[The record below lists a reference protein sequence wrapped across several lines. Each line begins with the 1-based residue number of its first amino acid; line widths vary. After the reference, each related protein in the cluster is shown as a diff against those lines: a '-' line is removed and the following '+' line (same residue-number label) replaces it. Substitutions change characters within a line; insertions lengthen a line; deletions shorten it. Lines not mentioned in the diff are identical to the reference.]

1 MKKIILYITGALIG
15 TLIGVSANA
24 QNGLENI
31 IVEKYYVSNAADA
44 ALSSGTLPT
53 GSVTYRFY
61 ADLLPGYKLQAV
73 YGVNNHPL
81 KFVTTTSFFNNEDNG
96 NTTPSFNY
104 AQADDNSTMLDSWLS
119 VGAACNGYFGV
130 LKTED
135 NGVNNVSNADGI
147 LANNDASAGIP
158 LTTQDGLL
166 AGAPQTVQFV
176 GLTSELNV
184 FDATSQV
191 GGSFI
196 TTNGSIASLTGSTGP
211 TATNRVLI
219 AQITTN
225 GILSYELNLQ
235 VISSSN
241 AVQNFVALNPTGS
254 EIALSSLSGTLGATL
269 ATQPA
274 TSGAITFGTSTAHSI
289 PVNFTSGSGAK
300 RMVICRQ
307 GAAVNFTPVDGST
320 YIANSNFA
328 SGAQL
333 GTGNYVVYNGTGN
346 SVTVTGLNTN
356 TLYHFTVVEY
366 NDNNQAG
373 AENYKTTTN
382 PSASKATSSVAT
394 TYQWSQT
401 GSGPFNFNDAAN
413 WTPSRVTPATDD
425 ILVFSNGAA
434 GTLISN
440 VPSQT
445 VGQVLVSTN
454 TSIKMQGTSSSTLTI
469 AGNTAADDFKVEAG
483 STMEFNGFT
492 PVSILLNSGALGSVF
507 GNIIVSSNNSIVA
520 NTASGLKFKSGSVY
534 TANTGITTAPFG
546 SASGVTN
553 SVVFESGSTF
563 TVNAAGMQNPFQ
575 KTAPL
580 SLVVFNTGST
590 QNFNSTAGF
599 EAEGR
604 TYANLNISKSISSSL
619 TSTFLVEN
627 LTLTS
632 TGSLSLTG
640 TGTSSIEIKGDVL
653 NNASGN
659 LSVTSGTGG
668 VKFSKVGT
676 QLLGGSGAGQ
686 ISVLGLM
693 NILASST
700 VNMSKSISVND
711 LTIAGKLKFNAAN
724 LVANISG
731 TITNSGQILPFGT
744 SDASL
749 NFTAGA
755 GSNLGTLGVCANL
768 KNLTVD
774 RSTKTLTLSS
784 AVNAYG
790 AVTVQAGTVAS
801 AGFLT
806 LKSTATSTAYISG
819 AGSADVTGNVTVERY
834 INGTGTVGVNH
845 YLSCP
850 VTGKTTNTAWGANF
864 PVNGTFPYIYGVNPT
879 PTVFPTVWSLNE
891 TLNAWQS
898 ANTVSLNAM
907 DGIVANTLYAQSI
920 VLKPNGPVNNNTV
933 TRSITKNGN
942 GSNLVGNPYPSPI
955 LWSKV
960 LLLNPT
966 LNSTYYTWSASN
978 NNYGYSNGTVG
989 TFGVKDT
996 IYSSQGI
1003 LVNTNASATLTMN
1016 NSVRVGTTSS
1026 SFFRTSNNV
1035 SNVYHLNLTNG
1046 TSKQQIAFY
1055 TETEG
1060 VDSYNANKDAI
1071 VVEVADARALDMFI
1085 ELDSKKIAI
1094 KELSEMTSIDKVL
1107 PLNVFAQ
1114 TAGNYTFELAS
1125 LKDKEQNVTAYL
1137 VDNLLG
1143 TKVELTANAKYNVSL
1158 VEGYNA
1164 SRFFINISKENST
1177 STTGVATVNSSNGVS
1192 VNAVN
1197 GQLNIL
1203 TDKVYT
1209 NAVVEI
1215 SDVAGKLILTEKV
1228 GAINAGTTTVDLSS
1242 AITMGNYIVKM
1253 SSTEGTF
1260 VNKLIIK

>member
-1 MKKIILYITGALIG
+1 
-15 TLIGVSANA
+15 
-24 QNGLENI
+24 
-31 IVEKYYVSNAADA
+31 
-44 ALSSGTLPT
+44 
-53 GSVTYRFY
+53 
-61 ADLLPGYKLQAV
+61 
-73 YGVNNHPL
+73 
-81 KFVTTTSFFNNEDNG
+81 
-96 NTTPSFNY
+96 
-104 AQADDNSTMLDSWLS
+104 
-119 VGAACNGYFGV
+119 
-130 LKTED
+130 
-135 NGVNNVSNADGI
+135 
-147 LANNDASAGIP
+147 
-158 LTTQDGLL
+158 
-166 AGAPQTVQFV
+166 
-176 GLTSELNV
+176 
-184 FDATSQV
+184 
-191 GGSFI
+191 
-196 TTNGSIASLTGSTGP
+196 
-211 TATNRVLI
+211 
-219 AQITTN
+219 
-225 GILSYELNLQ
+225 
-235 VISSSN
+235 
-241 AVQNFVALNPTGS
+241 
-254 EIALSSLSGTLGATL
+254 
-269 ATQPA
+269 
-274 TSGAITFGTSTAHSI
+274 
-289 PVNFTSGSGAK
+289 
-300 RMVICRQ
+300 
-307 GAAVNFTPVDGST
+307 
-320 YIANSNFA
+320 
-328 SGAQL
+328 
-333 GTGNYVVYNGTGN
+333 
-346 SVTVTGLNTN
+346 
-356 TLYHFTVVEY
+356 
-366 NDNNQAG
+366 
-373 AENYKTTTN
+373 
-382 PSASKATSSVAT
+382 
-394 TYQWSQT
+394 
-401 GSGPFNFNDAAN
+401 
-413 WTPSRVTPATDD
+413 
-425 ILVFSNGAA
+425 
-434 GTLISN
+434 
-440 VPSQT
+440 
-445 VGQVLVSTN
+445 
-454 TSIKMQGTSSSTLTI
+454 
-469 AGNTAADDFKVEAG
+469 
-483 STMEFNGFT
+483 
-492 PVSILLNSGALGSVF
+492 
-507 GNIIVSSNNSIVA
+507 
-520 NTASGLKFKSGSVY
+520 
-534 TANTGITTAPFG
+534 
-546 SASGVTN
+546 
-553 SVVFESGSTF
+553 
-563 TVNAAGMQNPFQ
+563 
-575 KTAPL
+575 
-580 SLVVFNTGST
+580 
-590 QNFNSTAGF
+590 
-599 EAEGR
+599 
-604 TYANLNISKSISSSL
+604 
-619 TSTFLVEN
+619 
-627 LTLTS
+627 
-632 TGSLSLTG
+632 
-640 TGTSSIEIKGDVL
+640 
-653 NNASGN
+653 
-659 LSVTSGTGG
+659 
-668 VKFSKVGT
+668 
-676 QLLGGSGAGQ
+676 
-686 ISVLGLM
+686 
-693 NILASST
+693 
-700 VNMSKSISVND
+700 MSKSISVND

-755 GSNLGTLGVCANL
+755 GSNLGTLGVCKNL

-774 RSTKTLTLSS
+774 RVTRTLTLNS

-806 LKSTATSTAYISG
+806 LKSTAASTAYISG
-819 AGSADVTGNVTVERY
+819 AGSADVTGNVTVERF
-834 INGTGTVGVNH
+834 IAGTGTVGVNH

-898 ANTVSLNAM
+898 ANTAPLNAM

-989 TFGVKDT
+989 TFGVTDT
-996 IYSSQGI
+996 IYASQGI

-1026 SFFRTSNNV
+1026 SFFRTANNV

-1071 VVEVADARALDMFI
+1071 VVEVADARELDMFM

-1143 TKVELTANAKYNVSL
+1143 SKVELTANAKYNVSL

-1164 SRFFINISKENST
+1164 SRFFINISKENSS